1 MEIIKPRFGEGIDQE
16 SYQATINIFEIL
28 LKSLHPFVPFI
39 TEELWHHLAERKEDD
54 DIIVAEFPQAGEY
67 DEQLISDFEFVKEVI
82 SGIREFRNSNNLGHK
97 EEIKLQILAE
107 KKSHT
112 AYDEIA
118 KKLCKIESID
128 YLAEKPQAALSF
140 LIRSTEYFVPF
151 DEKIDLSEEIEKA
164 QKELDYQMGFLK
176 SVMGKL
182 GNERFV
188 QNAPAQVVDIENKKK
203 ADAELKIK
211 VLEEKL
217 DNLKKQA

>member
-1 MEIIKPRFGEGIDQE
+1 MYCP
-16 SYQATINIFEIL
+16 SPA
-28 LKSLHPFVPFI
+28 S
-39 TEELWHHLAERKEDD
+39 
-54 DIIVAEFPQAGEY
+54 
-67 DEQLISDFEFVKEVI
+67 FVKEVI

>member
-1 MEIIKPRFGEGIDQE
+1 
-16 SYQATINIFEIL
+16 
-28 LKSLHPFVPFI
+28 
-39 TEELWHHLAERKEDD
+39 
-54 DIIVAEFPQAGEY
+54 
-67 DEQLISDFEFVKEVI
+67 
-82 SGIREFRNSNNLGHK
+82 
-97 EEIKLQILAE
+97 
-107 KKSHT
+107 
-112 AYDEIA
+112 
-118 KKLCKIESID
+118 
-128 YLAEKPQAALSF
+128 AEKPQAALSF